1 MATSLYKLYQEFEKM
16 DIPKGYKVTFEFD
29 DKARIII
36 RVSNIDSLLAFA
48 WAVTPK
54 ELELYKLDF
63 VKEHIHAM
71 VEEIEMKIKENE
83 EC

>member
-16 DIPKGYKVTFEFD
+16 EIPKGYKVLFEFD

-36 RVSNIDSLLAFA
+36 RVSHIDSMLAYA
-48 WAVTPK
+48 WAITPK
-54 ELELYKLDF
+54 ELEMYKLDF

-71 VEEIEMKIKENE
+71 IDEIEMRIREDD
-83 EC
+83 